1 MFTPWDYSGI
11 KTLSSSAQDA
21 KLAELTAGQIVQL
34 SAIAV
39 SLLPPPFPSG
49 QHPF

>member
-11 KTLSSSAQDA
+11 KTLSSSVQDA
-21 KLAELTAGQIVQL
+21 KEAELTVGQILQL

-39 SLLPPPFPSG
+39 SLPPPFPSG
-49 QHPF
+49 QYPF